1 MKAIRR
7 FTVRPVLPEPLRPL
21 SDLARNLRWSW
32 HTETRDLF
40 QTVDPEGW
48 QAAGGDPVR
57 LLGSVPAA
65 RLAELAWDR
74 RFLRRLTAAAD
85 DLDDYLHGRR
95 WYQTQNDRTA
105 PTAPG
110 RPPHGIAKGTP
121 GRTPHGTAEGMPGH
135 PADADGAFPTAIAYF
150 SPEFGVTAALPQYSG
165 GLGILAGD
173 HLKAASDL
181 GVPLI
186 GVGLLY
192 RHGYFRQS
200 LSRDGWQQEHYP
212 VLDPNE
218 LPVSLMR
225 EHDGTPAVVSLA
237 LPAGRRLRAHI
248 WVARVGRVPLLMLDS
263 DVEENA
269 PGERDVTDRL
279 YGGGSEHR
287 LLQEMLLGIGGV
299 RAVRAY
305 CRLTGHPVPEVFH
318 TNEGHAGFLGLERIR
333 ELGDAPEP
341 LDFDAALEAVRAGTV
356 FTTHTPVPAG
366 IDRFD
371 RELVARHFGE
381 RGELP
386 GVPVDKILRLGT
398 ETYPGGAPELFNM
411 AVMGLRLAQRANGV
425 STLHGAVSR
434 GMFAGLWPGFDADEV
449 PITSVTNGVH
459 APTWVAPEVS
469 RLGAR
474 QIGASRAED
483 ALTVG
488 GSDLWNSVV
497 NIPDAEIWEL
507 RRELREQLVTE
518 VRTRLRASWRQRGA
532 GAAELG
538 WVDGVL
544 DPDVLTIGF
553 ARRVPSYKRLTLMLR
568 DRDRLRELL
577 LHPTRPIQIV
587 VAGKAHPADDGG
599 KRLVQELVR
608 FADDPRV
615 RHRIVFLP
623 DYGMGM
629 AQKLYPGCD
638 VWLNNPLRP
647 LEACGTSGMKAALNG
662 CLNLSVLDGWWDEWY
677 EPDFGWA
684 IPTADGSATD
694 EDRRDDLEAAALYEL
709 IENRVAP
716 RFYDRG
722 AGGLPERWIEMVR
735 RTLATLGPKV
745 LAGRMVREYVE
756 RLYAPAA
763 HAHRALDPDTARDLA
778 AWKARVRAVWPQVAV
793 DHVEATETLE
803 ALESMAATEAAA
815 GERVAGGAAMAAGET
830 TENAAAVEFAEPTA
844 VGTAELGAILGL
856 RVQVALGELRPEDV
870 EVQAVAGR
878 VDPDDAIADARMFP
892 LKPTG
897 GPDLQG
903 RWVYE
908 GPLSLDRTG
917 AFGYTVRVLPAHRL
931 LASPADLGLVA
942 LPSGTPGEGAGL
954 LMR

>member
-32 HTETRDLF
+32 HTETQELF
-40 QTVDPEGW
+40 RCVDPEGW
-48 QAAGGDPVR
+48 RAAAGDPVR
-57 LLGSVPAA
+57 LLGTVSAD
-65 RLAELAWDR
+65 RMAELARDR
-74 RFLRRLTAAAD
+74 RFLRRLAAAAD

-95 WYQTQNDRTA
+95 WYQGA
-105 PTAPG
+105 
-110 RPPHGIAKGTP
+110 
-121 GRTPHGTAEGMPGH
+121 AEGPGAARF
-135 PADADGAFPTAIAYF
+135 PAAVAYF

-181 GVPLI
+181 GAPLI

-212 VLDPNE
+212 VLDPDE
-218 LPVSLMR
+218 LPVSLLR
-225 EHDGTPAVVSLA
+225 EQDGTPARVTLA
-237 LPAGRRLRAHI
+237 LPAGRLLHAHL

-263 DVEENA
+263 DVEGNG
-269 PGERDVTDRL
+269 PGARDVTDRL

-299 RAVRAY
+299 RAVRTY
-305 CRLTGHPVPEVFH
+305 CRLTGHPAPEVFH

-333 ELGDAPEP
+333 ELGEAPG
-341 LDFDAALEAVRAGTV
+341 LGFDAALEAVRAGTV

-371 RELVARHFGE
+371 RELVARHFGD
-381 RGELP
+381 GAELP
-386 GVPVDKILRLGT
+386 GVPLDRVLRLGA
-398 ETYPGGAPELFNM
+398 ESYPGGDPGVFNM

-425 STLHGAVSR
+425 SALHGAVSR
-434 GMFAGLWPGFDADEV
+434 EMFAGLWPGFDASDV

-459 APTWVAPEVS
+459 APTWVAPEVF

-474 QIGASRAED
+474 RIGAGRAED
-483 ALTVG
+483 ALSVG
-488 GSDLWNSVV
+488 GSPRWDAVAD
-497 NIPDAEIWEL
+497 IPDAEIWEL
-507 RRELREQLVTE
+507 RRSLREQLVAE
-518 VRTRLRASWRQRGA
+518 VRERLRASWRQRGA

-538 WVDGVL
+538 WIDGVM

-568 DRDRLRELL
+568 DRERLTELL
-577 LHPTRPIQIV
+577 LHPTRPVQIV

-599 KRLVQELVR
+599 KRLVRELVR

-623 DYGMGM
+623 DYGMAM
-629 AQKLYPGCD
+629 AKKLYPGCD

-662 CLNLSVLDGWWDEWY
+662 SLNLSVLDGWWDEWF

-684 IPTADGSATD
+684 IPTADGECTD
-694 EDRRDDLEAAALYEL
+694 EDRRDDLEAAALYAL
-709 IENRVAP
+709 IEDRVAP

-722 AGGLPERWIEMVR
+722 AGGLPDRWIEMVR

-756 RLYAPAA
+756 RLYVPAA
-763 HAHRALDPDTARDLA
+763 EAHRAMEPGAAEELA
-778 AWKARVRAVWPQVAV
+778 GWKARVRAAWAQVAV
-793 DHVEATETLE
+793 GHVEAADQE
-803 ALESMAATEAAA
+803 A
-815 GERVAGGAAMAAGET
+815 
-830 TENAAAVEFAEPTA
+830 PD
-844 VGTAELGAILGL
+844 GTAGTAGLGSTLTL
-856 RVQVALGELRPEDV
+856 RVQACLGDLAPEDV
-870 EVQAVAGR
+870 EVQVVAGR
-878 VDPDDAIADARMFP
+878 VDPDDAIRDARSFP
-892 LKPTG
+892 LKPAG
-897 GPDLQG
+897 GPDLEG

-908 GPLSLDRTG
+908 GPLALDRTG
-917 AFGYTVRVLPAHRL
+917 PFGYTVRVLPAHRL
-931 LASPADLGLVA
+931 LPAGADLGLVA
-942 LPSGTPGEGAGL
+942 LPAEAVDVAGGEAGVL
-954 LMR
+954 LR

>member
-21 SDLARNLRWSW
+21 SDLAHNLRWSW
-32 HTETRDLF
+32 HTETQQIF
-40 QTVDPEGW
+40 EATDPEGW
-48 QAAGGDPVR
+48 RPADADPVR
-57 LLGSVPAA
+57 LLGAVSAA
-65 RLAELAWDR
+65 RLAELAGDQH
-74 RFLRRLTAAAD
+74 FMNRLTEVSE
-85 DLDDYLHGRR
+85 DLREYLGGPR
-95 WYQTQNDRTA
+95 WYQDQLSR
-105 PTAPG
+105 G
-110 RPPHGIAKGTP
+110 
-121 GRTPHGTAEGMPGH
+121 AEL
-135 PADADGAFPTAIAYF
+135 PAAVAYF

-218 LPVSLMR
+218 LPLTLLR
-225 EHDGTPAVVSLA
+225 EPDGTPSRVVLA
-237 LPAGRRLRAHI
+237 LPGGRSLYACV
-248 WVARVGRVPLLMLDS
+248 WQAQVGRVPLLLLDS

-279 YGGGSEHR
+279 YGGGSDHR

-299 RAVRAY
+299 RAVRTY
-305 CRLTGHPVPEVFH
+305 CRLTGHAAPEVFH

-333 ELGDAPEP
+333 ELSEQG
-341 LDFDAALEAVRAGTV
+341 LDFDAALEVVRAGTV

-366 IDRFD
+366 IDRFE
-371 RELVARHFGE
+371 RQLVARHFGDD
-381 RGELP
+381 GELP
-386 GVPVDKILRLGT
+386 GVGVDRILRLGM
-398 ETYPGGAPELFNM
+398 ETYPGGAPDLFNM

-434 GMFAGLWPGFDADEV
+434 EMFSGLWPGFDPSEV

-459 APTWVAPEVS
+459 APTWVAPEVL

-474 QIGASRAED
+474 ASGSGRAEN
-483 ALTVG
+483 ALTG
-488 GSDLWNSVV
+488 GGGGAGTGRETGADDGAAG
-497 NIPDAEIWEL
+497 IPGRGDTVAAVPDREIWEL
-507 RRELREQLVTE
+507 RRGLREQLVTE
-518 VRTRLRASWRQRGA
+518 VRQRLHASWRRRGA
-532 GAAELG
+532 GTAELG
-538 WVDGVL
+538 WIDGVL

-553 ARRVPSYKRLTLMLR
+553 ARRAPSYKRLTLMLH

-577 LHPTRPIQIV
+577 LHPTHPIQIV

-662 CLNLSVLDGWWDEWY
+662 CLNLSVRDGWWDEWF

-684 IPTADGSATD
+684 IPTADGSATG
-694 EDRRDDLEAAALYEL
+694 EERRDELEAGALYAL
-709 IENRVAP
+709 IEDRVAP
-716 RFYDRG
+716 RFYDRN
-722 AGGLPERWIEMVR
+722 AEDLPERWIEMVR
-735 RTLATLGPKV
+735 RTLVTLGPKV

-763 HAHRALDPDTARDLA
+763 LSRRALEPAAARELA
-778 AWKARVRAVWPQVAV
+778 SWKARVRTAWPKVAV
-793 DHVEATETLE
+793 DHVEA
-803 ALESMAATEAAA
+803 SA
-815 GERVAGGAAMAAGET
+815 GTVVGGS
-830 TENAAAVEFAEPTA
+830 
-844 VGTAELGAILGL
+844 AELGSTLAL
-856 RVQVALGELRPEDV
+856 RVRIALGGLDPEDV
-870 EVQAVAGR
+870 EVQVVAGR
-878 VDPDDAIADARMFP
+878 VDSGDAIAGARTFP
-892 LKPTG
+892 LKPAG
-897 GPDLQG
+897 GHDLED
-903 RWVYE
+903 RWLYE
-908 GPLSLDRTG
+908 GPLALDRTG
-917 AFGYTVRVLPAHRL
+917 PYGYTVRVLPAHPL
-931 LASPADLGLVA
+931 LASGAELGLVA
-942 LPSGTPGEGAGL
+942 VPNAATGDGGGML
-954 LMR
+954 LR

>member
-32 HTETRDLF
+32 HAETRDLF
-40 QTVDPEGW
+40 QSVDPERW
-48 QAAGGDPVR
+48 AASGGDPVR
-57 LLGSVPAA
+57 LLGSLRPA
-65 RLAELAWDR
+65 RLAELAEDR

-85 DLDDYLHGRR
+85 DLSDYVTGER
-95 WYQTQNDRTA
+95 WYQAQSA
-105 PTAPG
+105 G
-110 RPPHGIAKGTP
+110 L
-121 GRTPHGTAEGMPGH
+121 
-135 PADADGAFPTAIAYF
+135 PAAVAYF
-150 SPEFGVTAALPQYSG
+150 SPEFGITAALPQYSG

-218 LPVSLMR
+218 LPVALL
-225 EHDGTPAVVSLA
+225 EEADGSPAQVSLA
-237 LPAGRRLRAHI
+237 LPGAPGGKQLHARI
-248 WVARVGRVPLLMLDS
+248 WLAQVGRVPLLMLDS
-263 DVEENA
+263 DVEENDL
-269 PGERDVTDRL
+269 GERGVTDRL

-299 RAVRAY
+299 RAVRTY
-305 CRLTGHPVPEVFH
+305 CRLTGHPEPEVFH
-318 TNEGHAGFLGLERIR
+318 TNEGHAGFLGLERIA
-333 ELGDAPEP
+333 ELCDQG
-341 LDFDAALEAVRAGTV
+341 LDFDAGLEAVRAGTV

-371 RELVARHFGE
+371 RELVARHFGADA
-381 RGELP
+381 ELP
-386 GVPVDKILRLGT
+386 RMDVGRILGLGM
-398 ETYPGGAPELFNM
+398 ETYPGGEPNLFNM

-425 STLHGAVSR
+425 SLLHGQVSR
-434 GMFAGLWPGFDADEV
+434 EMFSGLWPGFDPEEV

-459 APTWVAPEVS
+459 APTWVAPEVF

-474 QIGASRAED
+474 QIGAQRTED

-488 GSDLWNSVV
+488 GSDRWDAVGD
-497 NIPDAEIWEL
+497 IPDQDIWEL
-507 RRELREQLVTE
+507 RRVLREKLVAE
-518 VRTRLRASWRQRGA
+518 VRERLRASWRQRGA
-532 GAAELG
+532 GTAELG
-538 WVDGVL
+538 WIDGVL

-568 DRDRLRELL
+568 DRDRLMDLL
-577 LHPTRPIQIV
+577 LHPERPIQIV

-623 DYGMGM
+623 DYGMAM

-638 VWLNNPLRP
+638 IWLNNPLRP

-662 CLNLSVLDGWWDEWY
+662 CLNLSVLDGWWDEWFQ
-677 EPDFGWA
+677 PDFGWA
-684 IPTADGSATD
+684 IPTADGAGTD
-694 EDRRDDLEAAALYEL
+694 ADRRDDIEADALYDLLEQ
-709 IENRVAP
+709 RVAP
-716 RFYDRG
+716 RFYERG
-722 AGGLPERWIEMVR
+722 QQGLPDRWIEMVR
-735 RTLATLGPKV
+735 QTLTLLGPKV

-763 HAHRALDPDTARDLA
+763 HAHRTMTQDTARELA
-778 AWKARVRAVWPQVAV
+778 SWKSRVRASWHDVTV
-793 DHVEATETLE
+793 DHVE
-803 ALESMAATEAAA
+803 
-815 GERVAGGAAMAAGET
+815 T
-830 TENAAAVEFAEPTA
+830 TTPLA
-844 VGTAELGAILGL
+844 TAELGTTLGL
-856 RVQVALGELRPEDV
+856 RVRVGLGALTPDDV
-870 EVQAVAGR
+870 EIQAASGR
-878 VDPDDAIADARMFP
+878 VDEEDRITDPATIA
-892 LKPTG
+892 LKPTS
-897 GPDLQG
+897 GPDEEG
-903 RWVYE
+903 RWLYE

-917 AFGYTVRVLPAHRL
+917 PFGYTIRILPSHRL
-931 LASPADLGLVA
+931 LASGAELGVVA
-942 LPSGTPGEGAGL
+942 VPSEEAVEGAGV